1 MPPET
6 LLAPLPDLVDRRG
19 DRLLLVWGGLA
30 QWLVVDEEL
39 RSLLTLFDGR
49 RDLPSV
55 IAAHAQAW
63 HKPAQQVAA
72 ELGPVVQELRR
83 RRILSPRDAV
93 PAPRARPEP
102 RLANLTCNLTN
113 ACNLRCRFC
122 YTRDHRS
129 PEVPIELLMDRI
141 AEGKELLAP
150 EASFIL
156 LGGEPTLRPERL
168 LTAIERAEAIFRQPV
183 LVSTNGTLLTDE
195 LIERL
200 AARRVEVQVS
210 LDGPT
215 AELHDAVRGE
225 GVFAQ
230 ATRAI
235 ERLARAGVPT
245 IVSMVFLRSSPPLF
259 EPMLDLAQ
267 RLGAR
272 EARFIPMRRIGAGL
286 GCSAD
291 APELLPAL
299 ETLLEVL
306 ARRPELGRLL
316 GRDYFSV
323 QVALARFAGSRDGCG
338 LGTDVGFIDADGTFY
353 PCPNHCTPAMACGNL
368 ADSTL
373 ADLFL
378 RSKVMTRLRE
388 VCRVE
393 NYPAC
398 RACPF
403 RHWCAGECRGEA
415 VAVSGDL
422 TAPPP
427 GCAGLQQVFRRIL
440 WLLTDGDQRL
450 GATAQVHGRSASAQM
465 L

>member
-1 MPPET
+1 MSPEH
-6 LLAPLPDLVDRRG
+6 LVAPAPDLVDRRG

-39 RSLLTLFDGR
+39 RSLLALFDGR
-49 RDLPSV
+49 KTLTEV
-55 IAAHAQAW
+55 VAAHAQAFR
-63 HKPAQQVAA
+63 KPAPQVAA
-72 ELGPVVQELRR
+72 ELSPIVQELRR
-83 RRILSPRDAV
+83 RRVLSPAGC
-93 PAPRARPEP
+93 APEPRPSKEP

-113 ACNLRCRFC
+113 ACNLHCRFC

-129 PEVPIELLMDRI
+129 PEVPIGLLMDRI
-141 AEGKELLAP
+141 AEGRHLLAD

-168 LTAIERAEAIFRQPV
+168 LTAIERAEGLFRQPV

-195 LIERL
+195 LVEKL

-225 GVFAQ
+225 GVFAKATQ
-230 ATRAI
+230 AV

-245 IVSMVFLRSSPPLF
+245 IVSMVFLRTTPKLF
-259 EPMLDLAQ
+259 EPMLDLAL

-286 GCSAD
+286 GCSTE
-291 APELLPAL
+291 APELPPAL
-299 ETLLEVL
+299 EALLEVL
-306 ARRPELGRLL
+306 GRRPELGRLL

-353 PCPNHCTPAMACGNL
+353 PCPNHCTPAMACGDL
-368 ADSTL
+368 ADATL
-373 ADLFL
+373 EDLFL

-393 NYPAC
+393 NYAGC

-415 VAVSGDL
+415 VAVSQDL

-427 GCAGLQQVFRRIL
+427 GCTGLQQVFRRIL
-440 WLLTDGDQRL
+440 WLLADGDTRL
-450 GATAQVHGRSASAQM
+450 GATAQVHGRRASAQM